1 LRHTACGHAPAP
13 WPQQNAASSWPPE
26 RSLAGSHR
34 AGLYQGDK
42 GEEDLLHFQTS
53 PRSLQPTQLPT
64 SSPEAFPKG
73 RLAERE
79 SSSLECP
86 WSSGGTLQ
94 SKACPRGER
103 EPISERPT
111 YPDLLQAE
119 RRVTTRLPLYLT
131 QKHPKTLPSSI
142 TLWSGLNHGEKSF
155 NPFCGGAR
163 EPFAAVWSVMN
174 GPLSC
179 SRYRKRM

>member
-1 LRHTACGHAPAP
+1 MDMLLPHGPSRTQPPHGHRA
-13 WPQQNAASSWPPE
+13 Q
-26 RSLAGSHR
+26 SLAGSHR

-179 SRYRKRM
+179 RRYRKRM